1 MSKTLH
7 TLKKSC
13 LALWLAMMALSSGI
27 AHAQQV
33 VPLSVRDIAPEFGIR
48 SDFLDDTIHLIRYL
62 ETLSVDNHT
71 LTDTCVATNARLM
84 SMQNSIRYDFRHN
97 RDTIWID
104 ATTYLADYN
113 EYSQRM
119 EDLSALLLRRA
130 HYYIEREHI
139 RTDSLQQSAISLTK
153 DSISRQ
159 HRTIVNACDG
169 IGISDK
175 IRQKELKDL
184 YYAYLSVYNRYDFSM
199 RRGDNDY
206 INDLNEFSNFQK
218 HIIAN
223 LLSNNNYSARIN
235 SFANTLRIRCG
246 HNHTDVYR
254 SYSRVFVQKPF
265 PVDFSTIKEYYV
277 YAEKQQEI
285 LDLQNC
291 YLEVVDLREKITAS
305 NKRISSLYSPKFRDV
320 AKTYDEVVST
330 INTVPTFT
338 TMSDAQFFIGELK
351 EFIQVQQCYQ
361 NDYDRIASILNH
373 SDTISRRCSVHFPDV
388 SKAYR
393 TLFSTI
399 TVTPNYHTLDDAA
412 RYSKELDYIEIMQRQ
427 YDTIVELRTL
437 IESTKDSINRHWLQ
451 HLNVYNGFQTIR
463 KQYVL
468 TPSFINVDGG
478 HEFINSLNDCLD
490 MENLCVEVINLYN
503 EYKTL
508 DSKVQSAITPYKN
521 IRKAYNKL
529 EKDYITIKGI
539 NHTTEMEL
547 YHQQLKAFITVQQAV
562 FDKAYSSD
570 AANADL
576 RLKGIKEN
584 DKIELILGI

>member
-84 SMQNSIRYDFRHN
+84 SMQNSIRYDFRHS

-265 PVDFSTIKEYYV
+265 PVDFSTIKEYYA

-320 AKTYDEVVST
+320 AKTYDEVVNT